1 MEAHFDTCFFF
12 LQHTL
17 PISSMVVWLNM
28 LQALQVMFLLPSR
41 APNLVTQTLTLYA
54 TVSISV
60 LAAVSV

>member
-1 MEAHFDTCFFF
+1 
-12 LQHTL
+12 
-17 PISSMVVWLNM
+17 MVVWLNM